1 MARFTD
7 EEITH
12 FDQEAHM
19 FVETTNN
26 FRDWCPFETIP
37 YKRKTEWKIIE
48 RIRDAAASLEGS
60 RTSLA
65 ATSYTTAESPLIW
78 FGHHFEW
85 TEAEVM
91 IARQTGNNI
100 STDEI
105 RLSARRIDEQ
115 IERLILQG
123 TMGWETPVITGIL
136 AGATDNNG
144 GLDDDPWN
152 TIGNPYD
159 HAFSGFDTLQNNG
172 FDPPFT
178 WLLGHNLR
186 SGLAQR
192 DLTTSSESARTAIAD
207 AFEIDNFQFTR
218 VLAAGGA
225 QGRNDLTI
233 SPFGIA
239 AGDDSMWAMMKID
252 RNNFTIQEVFPPKLT
267 IVPQMDERR
276 KVFYGRRD
284 WFGTLKLVHATSVVD
299 EDAVDLVT

>member
-7 EEITH
+7 EEITY
-12 FDQEAHM
+12 FDQQAHM

-26 FRDWCPFETIP
+26 WRDWCPFETIP
-37 YKRKTEWKIIE
+37 YKRKSEWKIIE
-48 RIRDAAASLEGS
+48 KIRDAATSLEGS
-60 RTSLA
+60 RTNLA
-65 ATSYTTAESPLIW
+65 ATSYTVDEAPLIW

-105 RLSARRIDEQ
+105 RLSGRRIDEQ

-123 TMGWETPVITGIL
+123 TMTWETPVSTGIL
-136 AGATDNNG
+136 SGATDNNG

-159 HAFSGFDTLQNNG
+159 HAFSGYNTLLNNG
-172 FDPPFT
+172 YDPPFT

-186 SGLAQR
+186 AGLAQR
-192 DLTTSSESARTAIAD
+192 DLTTSSKSARDAIAD

-218 VLAAGGA
+218 VIPNGGA
-225 QGRNDLTI
+225 QTRNDLTI
-233 SPFGIA
+233 YPFGIS
-239 AGDDSMWAMMKID
+239 AGDDSMWAMMKAD
-252 RNNFTIQEVFPPKLT
+252 PNNFIVQEVFAPKLT
-267 IVPQMDERR
+267 IIPEMDERR
-276 KVFYGRRD
+276 KVFYGRND
-284 WFGTLKLVHATSVVD
+284 WFGVLKLVHANSVVD
-299 EDAVDLVT
+299 EDQVDLVT